1 MGYPEYIKST
11 KDYIMYEYFPSG
23 TLEISHIDSDFTR
36 QYMGYGRQQSVRLF
50 RKELK
55 ERNK

>member
-11 KDYIMYEYFPSG
+11 KDYIMYQYYPSG
-23 TLEISHIDSDFTR
+23 MLEISHMESDFKQ
-36 QYMGYGRQQSVRLF
+36 QYIGYGRQQAVRMF

-55 ERNK
+55 ERN

>member
-1 MGYPEYIKST
+1 MGYPKYIKST
-11 KDYIMYEYFPSG
+11 KDYTMYEYFPSG

-36 QYMGYGRQQSVRLF
+36 QYMGYGRQEAVRLF

-55 ERNK
+55 ERN